1 MYSPAWVFHP
11 LAGHSVNLK
20 KTKENIYPPD
30 PWMHSFSFLKCS
42 LSPIQS
48 VSFNLSMDATPT
60 LSFSLVVSGPLL
72 WYPLNQLLQANA
84 WSDASSWCALL
95 RTASQH
101 TKHSNSVKDKDLYAI
116 ANYPKCIQSVIGW
129 LVGDFFPPLVLTFH
143 FMHACIYLP
152 NTLIQVCRQNTT
164 LSLVEACAL
173 SGFEKEVWTK

>member
-30 PWMHSFSFLKCS
+30 PWMRSFSFLKCS

-129 LVGDFFPPLVLTFH
+129 LVGDFFLPLTFH